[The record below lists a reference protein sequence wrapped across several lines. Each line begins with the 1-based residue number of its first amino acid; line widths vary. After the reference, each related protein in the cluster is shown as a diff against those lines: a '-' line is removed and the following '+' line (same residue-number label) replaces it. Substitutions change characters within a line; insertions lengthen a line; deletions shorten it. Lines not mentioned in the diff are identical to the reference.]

1 MNRLREIEIY
11 EAKEVADDAYVEY
24 DAQQLA
30 LSDYDTLR
38 ENDSL
43 ILSNIPAIAIK
54 NISSHIVPV
63 VNDKCKYSFLSS
75 IQHNQKIYFNGRMQI
90 NAENNVVPICG
101 LIFDIKGEA
110 LEFPEYAFDKLPI
123 RDRILM
129 GVDGFI
135 RLDKYYYKTY
145 VPRII
150 EKHSIQET
158 QFNPVVKKQIFFK
171 FENEADAIKKIK
183 YLTKMI
189 VTVKKIYT
197 ILSIDAFKELQ
208 SFIKIPKKIQKI
220 KRKEFAVAER
230 TPLLELCEKLCGFP
244 LIGRDTA
251 FVDAVLYSG
260 RLSGLVS
267 KMILNNKLCES
278 AIKPIIKI
286 DPNEYV
292 DKLEHAW
299 KNNISWREF
308 EMPYAN
314 LEKDLQENVNVLY
327 GVAVNI
333 ASATRNNKCIHVSL
347 FSKVVNTRDPVA
359 WKQLKEIAK
368 LQDENKFESII
379 YCDLCGLYALCPHHY
394 FIYDREYE
402 NDILRNSD
410 IVKIFSST
418 EHSVNNQK
426 FCRLCGESIEV
437 NSNTSEEWATIVN
450 VRDRGETKT
459 ELEKSIQFA
468 LYQNFKA
475 NFVIKGSDIDISSM
489 SSLMSE
495 KILPYIQEYDIK
507 LNKSKIISNIDAKFS
522 VRLVINIYAF
532 AIIIHFVH
540 ISDGMVQLTGYTE
553 KKNEKDNV
561 RLQSLFNSVFKI
573 LTKQNEMS
581 ITRLKAFTREKIKEL
596 LLKAYR
602 QVSSVSIVVKED
614 VSQDVNFMDLDFL
627 NDYCYEF
634 IHLGRNIISLRK
646 NGKQIPIDDV
656 SSILNIKS
664 TGDMKFGIDIY
675 AKAKLPKIPQ
685 GDNYFWKLYEI
696 IGNRII
702 SHTMIMDAEN
712 SDSITKEFQML
723 MSIRDPAIKM
733 IPQSKYFDYIENSLP
748 SIPLN
753 AVYGADGHIHKWN
766 KFIFENKKGEQRI
779 FDKKNLSK
787 IGKSNFV
794 NMVCSICGDKKG
806 ETKNDNIRN
815 VLNLVS
821 KINVFYNYY
830 KNKCP
835 MPQKH
840 DWKDDTCAKC
850 GMTVN
855 DRTSLNEE
863 FYTRFATEFDKILNL
878 KFENLDTKKIDFSKG
893 ERSRYL
899 RRNKRLRTYD
909 NWKYESKN
917 IVAVAE
923 LANVDKNVIN
933 NIGLMND
940 EFYETISKNKAN
952 PHNTATPKQLILQ
965 CDRVVNYINE
975 LVIEYQ
981 NFRTCNKSLLPPD
994 MAELCEKSID
1004 VEIPMIHVDNF
1015 WDELSF
1021 RMHEKPLLYSN
1032 WCLNYFSTLLL
1043 EMDNPITKKFASQF
1057 LLYVIQ
1063 SEKNM
1068 SKPDPSKFI
1077 HESQTPE
1084 YFKQTLNDDADDF
1097 ERMEYMQPEYDIK
1110 DDDTIDS
1117 IVGNQSI
1124 ADLDIEDFAGSTGMD
1139 DADDI

>member
-1 MNRLREIEIY
+1 MERLREIEIY
-11 EAKEVADDAYVEY
+11 EAKEVVADTYVEY

-30 LSDYDTLR
+30 LNDYDTLR

-43 ILSNIPAIAIK
+43 ISSNIPAIAIK
-54 NISSHIVPV
+54 NISSHIIPV

-90 NAENNVVPICG
+90 NVENNVIPICG
-101 LIFDIKGEA
+101 LIFNISGEA
-110 LEFPEYAFDKLPI
+110 LEVQEYIFDKLPI

-129 GVDGFI
+129 GIDGFI

-158 QFNPVVKKQIFFK
+158 QLNPVVKKRLFVK

-189 VTVKKIYT
+189 TIVKNIYT
-197 ILSIDAFKELQ
+197 ILGVDAFKELQ
-208 SFIKIPKKIQKI
+208 TFVKIPKKIQKI
-220 KRKEFAVAER
+220 EYKKFAVAER

-244 LIGRDTA
+244 LIGRDIA
-251 FVDAVLYSG
+251 FVNAVLYSG

-278 AIKPIIKI
+278 AIKPVIKI
-286 DPNEYV
+286 DPNEYA
-292 DKLEHAW
+292 DKLELAW

-308 EMPYAN
+308 EMPYSN
-314 LEKDLQENVNVLY
+314 LEKKSQENVNVLY
-327 GVAVNI
+327 GVAVNV
-333 ASATRNNKCIHVSL
+333 ASATRNNKCVHLSL
-347 FSKVVNTRDPVA
+347 FSKVLHTRDPVA

-368 LQDENKFESII
+368 LRDENKFESII

-394 FIYDREYE
+394 FVYDREYE
-402 NDILRNSD
+402 NDALRNSD

-418 EHSVNNQK
+418 EHSINNQK

-437 NSNTSEEWATIVN
+437 SSSISEEWATIVN
-450 VRDRGETKT
+450 VRDRGEAKT

-468 LYQNFKA
+468 LYQTFKS
-475 NFVIKGSDIDISSM
+475 NFVIKGSDIDINSI
-489 SSLMSE
+489 SSLMSA

-522 VRLVINIYAF
+522 VRLVVNIYAF
-532 AIIIHFVH
+532 AIVIHFVH
-540 ISDGMVQLTGYTE
+540 ISNGTVQLTGYTE
-553 KKNEKDNV
+553 KKNEKNNV
-561 RLQSLFNSVFKI
+561 RLQSLFNNVFKT

-602 QVSSVSIVVKED
+602 QISSVSIVVKED
-614 VSQDVNFMDLDFL
+614 ISQDVNSMDFDFL
-627 NDYCYEF
+627 NDYCYKF
-634 IHLGRNIISLRK
+634 IHLGRNIINLRK
-646 NGKQIPIDDV
+646 NGKQLPIDDI
-656 SSILNIKS
+656 SSILGIKN
-664 TGDMKFGIDIY
+664 TDDMKFGIDIY
-675 AKAKLPKIPQ
+675 ANAKLPKIPQ

-696 IGNRII
+696 VGNRII

-712 SDSITKEFQML
+712 SDDITKEFKML
-723 MSIRDPAIKM
+723 MGIRDPATKM
-733 IPQSKYFDYIENSLP
+733 LPQSKYFDYIENSLP
-748 SIPLN
+748 SVSLN
-753 AVYGADGHIHKWN
+753 VVYGVDGHIHKWN
-766 KFIFENKKGEQRI
+766 KFVFENKKGEQMT
-779 FDKKNLSK
+779 FDKKNLST
-787 IGKSNFV
+787 IGESNFV
-794 NMVCSICGDKKG
+794 NFICSICGDKKG
-806 ETKNDNIRN
+806 ETKNNNIRV
-815 VLNLVS
+815 VLNTVS
-821 KINVFYNYY
+821 KIKFFYDYY
-830 KNKCP
+830 KNRCP
-835 MPQKH
+835 MPQTH
-840 DWKDDTCAKC
+840 DWTDDTCAKC

-855 DRTSLNEE
+855 DKISLSEE
-863 FYTRFATEFDKILNL
+863 FYAKFATEFGKILNS
-878 KFENLDTKKIDFSKG
+878 KFENLNIKKIDFSKG

-909 NWKYESKN
+909 SWKYESKN

-923 LANVDKNVIN
+923 LANVNKNVIN

-981 NFRTCNKSLLPPD
+981 NFRMCNKSLLPPD
-994 MAELCEKSID
+994 MAELCEKNID
-1004 VEIPMIHVDNF
+1004 VELPIILVDNF
-1015 WDELSF
+1015 WDELNF

-1032 WCLNYFSTLLL
+1032 WCLNYFSILLL
-1043 EMDNPITKKFASQF
+1043 EMSNPIAKKFASQF
-1057 LLYVIQ
+1057 LSHVIQ

-1084 YFKQTLNDDADDF
+1084 YFKQSLSDDADDF
-1097 ERMEYMQPEYDIK
+1097 ERMEYIQPEQDIT
-1110 DDDTIDS
+1110 DYDTIDS
-1117 IVGNQSI
+1117 IVGNQTI

>member
-1 MNRLREIEIY
+1 MERLREIEIY
-11 EAKEVADDAYVEY
+11 EANEVADDTYVEY

-30 LSDYDTLR
+30 LNDYGTLR
-38 ENDSL
+38 ENDNIIS
-43 ILSNIPAIAIK
+43 SNIPAIAIK
-54 NISSHIVPV
+54 NISSHIIPV
-63 VNDKCKYSFLSS
+63 VNDNCKYSFLSS

-90 NAENNVVPICG
+90 NVENNVIPICG
-101 LIFDIKGEA
+101 LIFDINGEA
-110 LEFPEYAFDKLPI
+110 LEFPEYTFDKLPI

-158 QFNPVVKKQIFFK
+158 QLNPVVKKRIFFK

-189 VTVKKIYT
+189 TIVKNIYT

-208 SFIKIPKKIQKI
+208 TFITIPKKILEIEHK
-220 KRKEFAVAER
+220 KFAVADR
-230 TPLLELCEKLCGFP
+230 TPLLELCEKLCGFS
-244 LIGRDTA
+244 LIGRDIA
-251 FVDAVLYSG
+251 FVNAVLYSG

-267 KMILNNKLCES
+267 KMILNNKLCKS
-278 AIKPIIKI
+278 AIKPIVKI

-292 DKLEHAW
+292 DKLEQAW

-308 EMPYAN
+308 EMPYT
-314 LEKDLQENVNVLY
+314 DLGKESQENVNVLY
-327 GVAVNI
+327 GVAVNV
-333 ASATRNNKCIHVSL
+333 ASATRNNKCVHISL
-347 FSKVVNTRDPVA
+347 FSKVVRTRDLVA

-368 LQDENKFESII
+368 LHDENKFESII

-394 FIYDREYE
+394 FVYEREYE

-410 IVKIFSST
+410 IVNIFSST
-418 EHSVNNQK
+418 EHFVNNQK

-437 NSNTSEEWATIVN
+437 NSNISEEWETIVN
-450 VRDRGETKT
+450 VKDRGEAKT
-459 ELEKSIQFA
+459 ELEKSIQFM
-468 LYQNFKA
+468 LYQTFKS
-475 NFVIKGSDIDISSM
+475 NFVIKGSGIDINSM
-489 SSLMSE
+489 SSLMSG

-522 VRLVINIYAF
+522 VRLVMNIYAF
-532 AIIIHFVH
+532 AIVIHFVN
-540 ISDGMVQLTGYTE
+540 ISNGTVELTGYTE

-561 RLQSLFNSVFKI
+561 RLQSLFNSVFKT

-581 ITRLKAFTREKIKEL
+581 ITRLKSFTIEKIKEL

-614 VSQDVNFMDLDFL
+614 ISQDVISMDLDFL
-627 NDYCYEF
+627 NDYCYNF
-634 IHLGRNIISLRK
+634 IHLGRNIINLRK
-646 NGKQIPIDDV
+646 NGKQLPIDDF
-656 SSILNIKS
+656 SSILGIKN
-664 TGDMKFGIDIY
+664 TDDMKFGVDIY
-675 AKAKLPKIPQ
+675 ANAKLPKIPQ

-712 SDSITKEFQML
+712 SDDITKEFQML
-723 MSIRDPAIKM
+723 MSIRDPAMKM
-733 IPQSKYFDYIENSLP
+733 LPQLKYFDHIENSLP

-753 AVYGADGHIHKWN
+753 VVYGVDGHIHKWD
-766 KFIFENKKGEQRI
+766 KFIFENKKGQQMI

-787 IGKSNFV
+787 IGESNFV
-794 NMVCSICGDKKG
+794 NLVCSICGDKKG
-806 ETKNDNIRN
+806 ETKNDNIRS
-815 VLNLVS
+815 VLNVVS
-821 KINVFYNYY
+821 KINVFYDYY
-830 KNKCP
+830 KNRCP
-835 MPQKH
+835 IPQKH
-840 DWKDDTCAKC
+840 DWKDNACVKC

-855 DRTSLNEE
+855 DRISLSEE
-863 FYTRFATEFDKILNL
+863 FYSKFATEFGKFLDS

-899 RRNKRLRTYD
+899 RRNKKLRTYD

-923 LANVDKNVIN
+923 LANVNKNVIN

-940 EFYETISKNKAN
+940 EFYEMISENKAN
-952 PHNTATPKQLILQ
+952 PRNIATPEQLILQ

-981 NFRTCNKSLLPPD
+981 NFRMCNKDLLPPD
-994 MAELCEKSID
+994 MAELCEKNID
-1004 VEIPMIHVDNF
+1004 VELPMIIVDDF

-1032 WCLNYFSTLLL
+1032 WCLNYLSILLI
-1043 EMDNPITKKFASQF
+1043 EMSNPIAKKFASQF

-1077 HESQTPE
+1077 NESQIPE
-1084 YFKQTLNDDADDF
+1084 YFEQTSIDDADNF
-1097 ERMEYMQPEYDIK
+1097 ERMSYIQKEYKITDS
-1110 DDDTIDS
+1110 DTTDN

-1124 ADLDIEDFAGSTGMD
+1124 EDLDIEDFAGSTGID